1 MRPGIVTLRFTS
13 RWPYN
18 PISLAIACLTDSRE
32 GFSHVMAIIEG
43 RAYEANMLH
52 GCRAVPVEVAM
63 AGMVRWQD
71 MPVAVPDLDAA
82 IAFGEAQCG
91 GNGQHGKPYDWPGAF
106 GLPLLRSEDWADGG
120 KWWCSELAF
129 ALLMAGGTTL
139 LDPQET
145 KRVTP
150 NDLRQCNY
158 PKLAL
163 TYA

>member
-1 MRPGIVTLRFTS
+1 MRPGTVTLRFTS

-18 PISLAIACLTDSRE
+18 PVSLAIASLTDSRE

-43 RAYEANMLH
+43 TAYEANMLH

-71 MPVAVPDLDAA
+71 MPVVVPDLDAA
-82 IAFGEAQCG
+82 IDFGRAQD
-91 GNGQHGKPYDWPGAF
+91 GKPYDWPGAL
-106 GLPLLRSEDWADGG
+106 GLPLLRSQDWADDG

-163 TYA
+163 THA